1 MNITL
6 DYNNKQYE
14 FPLWTNKLEKEIL
27 LTLNKTGTCQENMKQ
42 MFPIINRYKELE
54 DIHYIDKLWIYLK
67 SREYSIGNVIESM
80 IICKN
85 CNQINNI
92 KYKISE
98 NTIFKT
104 SPSHIPCE
112 WGDVKIINSKI
123 YLNDILLQDVEDLD
137 VVVNVKNNVL
147 KNIQHQLLISY
158 QHPCMKCNNIN
169 TVLHTE
175 QEVLNDV
182 IASIEV
188 VELYKYYTNMQYNY
202 QMSHADLDNMY
213 SFERNI
219 YKGMYENITK
229 EKNEG

>member
-1 MNITL
+1 M
-6 DYNNKQYE
+6 DKYE
-14 FPLWTNKLEKEIL
+14 FHNAFNTLYSFIWDDYCSSYIEI
-27 LTLNKTGTCQENMKQ
+27 
-42 MFPIINRYKELE
+42 
-54 DIHYIDKLWIYLK
+54 
-67 SREYSIGNVIESM
+67 
-80 IICKN
+80 
-85 CNQINNI
+85 
-92 KYKISE
+92 
-98 NTIFKT
+98 
-104 SPSHIPCE
+104 
-112 WGDVKIINSKI
+112 SKI

-147 KNIQHQLLISY
+147 KKIQHQLLISY

-213 SFERNI
+213 SFEQYRELVDKYVEIDVREINFQNRVI
-219 YKGMYENITK
+219 LSHKAYTK
-229 EKNEG
+229 WPKN